1 MRPSALIVVLAIA
14 VLSLSACTEVRR
26 TAPERTANEQLLI
39 TTAATKAI
47 DKMDFDYVDGRA
59 VFLQTAHFESYD
71 SGFVVASI
79 REILLR
85 EGAHLVPGRK
95 KAEVVIEIRAA
106 ALSINRKGELIGVP
120 GFDLP
125 VPAAGTFTTPEI
137 ALYSESDRTGIAKL
151 AAVGMDAQSGELI
164 SAPGPVWGLSW
175 LDRDAIVGLGWQ
187 DDNLTPP
194 RVSDNPPPK
203 TPE

>member
-1 MRPSALIVVLAIA
+1 MRPSALIIMLAVA
-14 VLSLSACTEVRR
+14 TLSVSGCTEVRR

-47 DKMDFDYVDGRA
+47 DKMDFDYVEGHA
-59 VFLQTAHFESYD
+59 VFLRTAHFESYD
-71 SGFVVASI
+71 SGHAIASI
-79 REILLR
+79 REALLR

-95 KAEVVIEIRAA
+95 KADIVVEVRAA
-106 ALSINRKGELIGVP
+106 ALSINRKGELIGIP

-125 VPAAGTFTTPEI
+125 VPAAGTLTTPEI

-151 AAVGMDAQSGELI
+151 AAVGMDAQTGELI

-175 LDRDAIVGLGWQ
+175 LDRNSVIGLGWQ

-194 RVSDNPPPK
+194 QLSDNPPPK